1 MLKRVCMI
9 SSLSRAVGLAMVG
22 LCWSGPVWAES
33 LEERVS
39 QLEKQQERQS
49 NALELVSEMAG
60 KVEVSGF
67 VSIRGGQIDTKDVTY
82 LNTIDDKWTFSEE
95 SVAGLQVNTRVS
107 DQVSVSLQLKAG
119 SNTDGVDLEWGYLEY
134 TFAPDLKL
142 RAGRLRV
149 PGFMLSE
156 YLDVGYAYPWVS
168 VPIEVYGWLPFAR
181 YEGLDLRYW
190 TSMGDVDVRLTP
202 YLGTTAKEPLNLGNI
217 HYTDQTSEFAGLD
230 VQMSYDIYT
239 VRAGYSKYKFRLK
252 NSVLDAYLGPVVDG
266 VTLVPQFGDYIDGV
280 MIPGLTSYVEDVMVG
295 QSDGSG
301 LAIEG
306 TGILADA
313 IYQLQQIPGW
323 DSDPVLMGQVMML
336 QAEQQSLRDQVVP
349 YQNVPTM
356 DGSHDGEFYGLGF
369 SADNGQFQIMSELS
383 RSTISGAYPDVE
395 SGYIMVGYRFGNWM
409 PHFTF
414 AKMYTINDDERPRLE
429 PFEVNTLFWNNPL
442 QPELAGVVDGLMTY
456 TGALITVMNIIRL
469 EQETYTLGLRWDP
482 TAGLAVKAE
491 AFYVDL
497 KNGSYGF
504 AIPTSM
510 LAISESN
517 LNLSGA
523 ADGFDFQP
531 PEDAVA
537 GVRVSIDVVF

>member
-1 MLKRVCMI
+1 MLNHVVPCSPVVRSALLV
-9 SSLSRAVGLAMVG
+9 LLG
-22 LCWSGPVWAES
+22 WSGATAAS
-33 LEERVS
+33 AQTLEERVS
-39 QLEKQQERQS
+39 ILEQQQGQQSSALQLV
-49 NALELVSEMAG
+49 NELAG

-67 VSIRGGQIDTKDVTY
+67 VSIRGGQIDAENVTY

-107 DQVSVSLQLKAG
+107 DKVSVSLQLKAG
-119 SNTDGVDLEWGYLEY
+119 SQLDGVEMEWGYLEY

-168 VPIEVYGWLPFAR
+168 VPIEVYGWLPFSR

-190 TSMGDVDVRLTP
+190 TSVGDVDIRLTP
-202 YLGTTAKEPLNLGNI
+202 YLGTTADQALNLGNI
-217 HYTDQTSEFAGLD
+217 HYTDQTAEFAGLD
-230 VQMSYDIYT
+230 VQLTYDILT
-239 VRAGYSKYKFRLK
+239 MRAGYSKYKFRLK

-266 VTLVPQFGDYIDGV
+266 VTLVPEFGDYIDGV
-280 MIPGLTSYVEDVMVG
+280 AIPGLTTYVQDVMVG

-301 LAIEG
+301 LAIQG
-306 TGILADA
+306 SGILADA
-313 IYQLQQIPGW
+313 IYQIQQL
-323 DSDPVLMGQVMML
+323 DPSWETNPTVMML
-336 QAEQQSLRDQVVP
+336 QAEQQSLLQQLVP

-356 DGSHDGEFYGLGF
+356 DGHHDGEFYGLGF
-369 SADNGQFQIMSELS
+369 SLDNGQYQIMSEVS
-383 RSTISGAYPDVE
+383 RSEITGAYPDVE
-395 SGYIMVGYRFGNWM
+395 SGYVMLGYRFGNWM

-414 AKMYTINDDERPRLE
+414 AKMYTINDDERPRLDA
-429 PFEVNTLFWNNPL
+429 FEVNPLIWGNPAL
-442 QPELAGVVDGLMTY
+442 TGVVDGLMTY
-456 TGALITVMNIIRL
+456 TGALITVMNIVRL

-504 AIPTSM
+504 AIPSTM

-517 LNLSGA
+517 LNLAGA
-523 ADGFDFQP
+523 EDGFDFQA
-531 PEDAVA
+531 PED
-537 GVRVSIDVVF
+537 GVTGFRLSIDVVF